1 MIKLTPKQQFEK
13 RFVIKC
19 NDLVELPSGIY
30 QVTVLNDDCFK
41 ARLLDLKN
49 RYEDIIAVY
58 RKQKNGHLMC
68 LWLR

>member
-1 MIKLTPKQQFEK
+1 MIKLTSKQEFEK
-13 RFVIKC
+13 HFVIKC
-19 NDLVELPSGIY
+19 GDLVETISGIY

-41 ARLLDLKN
+41 VLLLDLKN